1 LFYSEDPSVGWK
13 GLDAEGDPVM
23 EGVYAYAITFRYI
36 DGVMHAYKGTVTI
49 IK

>member
-1 LFYSEDPSVGWK
+1 
-13 GLDAEGDPVM
+13 M
-23 EGVYAYAITFRYI
+23 EGFGFEGRAGDGGPYAFAVTFRYI